1 MNLSNK
7 YFSTFASGFEPII
20 EDLLRQSLGDVKIEL
35 LLDGLVIY
43 STNSTLEKVR
53 KISFFT
59 NSFILLKYFPD
70 SKTITI
76 EKMMTAVSRENIKL
90 IQRLAPN
97 LRTFRVV
104 TSKENQPVPVNQ
116 KLMIDVERQIS
127 RSLGMKPDR
136 SKPHVQFW
144 FLTRREGF
152 GFFGMRITQHP
163 DYAKVLEKGE
173 LRPEITNILCLLSDP
188 SKSDIFLDP
197 FAGSGA
203 IAKARSMFPS
213 VKIYAGDINPKNQHI
228 QKVDATKLDNFDNE
242 SIDKIVTDPPWG
254 FFGEKINITDLYTK
268 SLNSFYRVLK
278 KDGLLVI
285 LVGDRD
291 FFEKILTNFKD
302 KYTLKQK
309 LYVLVSGKKAGIYKL
324 VKTNGK

>member
-35 LLDGLVIY
+35 LLDGLVVY

-59 NSFILLKYFPD
+59 NSFLLLQYFPD
-70 SKTITI
+70 NKSITI
-76 EKMMTAVSRENIKL
+76 EKMMIAISRGNIRL
-90 IQRLAPN
+90 VQRLAPN

-136 SKPHVQFW
+136 SKPQVQFW
-144 FLTRREGF
+144 FLTRSEGF

-173 LRPEITNILCLLSDP
+173 LRPEITNILCLLSEP
-188 SKSDIFLDP
+188 NKNDIFLDP

-213 VKIYAGDINPKNQHI
+213 TKIYAGDINPKNQHI
-228 QKVDATKLDNFDNE
+228 QKMDATKLDSFENE
-242 SIDKIVTDPPWG
+242 SIDKIATDPPWG
-254 FFGEKINITDLYTK
+254 FFGEKINITDLYIK

-285 LVGDRD
+285 LVGDRS
-291 FFEKILTNFKD
+291 FFENILDGFKD
-302 KYTLKQK
+302 KFVLKQK

-324 VKTNGK
+324 SKK